1 MSEAREL
8 SVGDVFEVDLP
19 MRWADADML
28 RHMNNA
34 VYFRFME
41 EARVQMLAAAGLEA
55 AGDVG
60 NVVVHCSCDFLRAIT
75 YPATV
80 RVRLIVEKVG
90 RSSLTQSVELYVV
103 QDLQSGPYA
112 RGKTVLVSM
121 DNLNNCSAPWTKQA
135 LMALGQVC
143 APNPGYQA

>member
-1 MSEAREL
+1 MPDLRQLAA
-8 SVGDVFEVDLP
+8 GDAFEVDLP

-28 RHMNNA
+28 RHLNNA

-41 EARVQMLAAAGLEA
+41 EARIQMLARAGLKA

-90 RSSLTQSVELYVV
+90 TTSLTQINELYVV
-103 QDLQSGPYA
+103 EDLASGPYA

-121 DNLNNCSAPWTKQA
+121 DNVNNCSTPWTSEA
-135 LMALGQVC
+135 LAALGAVC
-143 APNPGYQA
+143 SRAAG

>member
-1 MSEAREL
+1 MTAPRQL
-8 SVGDVFEVDLP
+8 SVGDVYEIDIP

-41 EARVQMLAAAGLEA
+41 EARVLMLAQAGIQVS
-55 AGDVG
+55 GDVG
-60 NVVVHCSCDFLRAIT
+60 NVVAHCSCDFLRPIT

-80 RVRLIVEKVG
+80 RVRLTLERVG
-90 RSSLTQSVELYVV
+90 RTSLTQLNELYVV
-103 QDLQSGPYA
+103 QDIGFGPYA

-121 DNLNNCSAPWTKQA
+121 DNQANCPTPWTSEA
-135 LMALGQVC
+135 LAALGGVC
-143 APNPGYQA
+143 QPAH